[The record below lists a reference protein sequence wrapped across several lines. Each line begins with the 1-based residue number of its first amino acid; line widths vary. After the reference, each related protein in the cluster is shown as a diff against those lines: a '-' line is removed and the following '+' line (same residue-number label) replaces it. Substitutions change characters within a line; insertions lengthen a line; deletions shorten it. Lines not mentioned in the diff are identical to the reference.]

1 MPQVLEVVA
10 DSIVAGGV
18 QVNPQIIVL
27 TPGSLLQRNIPRN
40 MNMLSK
46 KRDKLVARS
55 MRSCNQVPSP
65 VSGEMMSAGRVE
77 IMKAL
82 WSDRV

>member
-27 TPGSLLQRNIPRN
+27 TPWSLLQRNIPRN
-40 MNMLSK
+40 TNMLSK
-46 KRDKLVARS
+46 KRDKLVTRS
-55 MRSCNQVPSP
+55 LWSCNQVLPAHIT
-65 VSGEMMSAGRVE
+65 ER
-77 IMKAL
+77 
-82 WSDRV
+82 